1 MSEIALFLTISK
13 VRHRT
18 HIHFISVQF
27 KPSMIILKNKNFT
40 KVVVGE
46 MGRRERGRC
55 PASHAFRMFS
65 IPGRKGA
72 LLTSQNYKTPK
83 HTFPIPDLNIE
94 KRKKKRK
101 GTVNM
106 DNDRQKDTIDKR

>member
-1 MSEIALFLTISK
+1 
-13 VRHRT
+13 
-18 HIHFISVQF
+18 
-27 KPSMIILKNKNFT
+27 MIILKNKNFT

-46 MGRRERGRC
+46 IGTDGGGGGGGGMYC

-65 IPGRKGA
+65 IPGREGA
-72 LLTSQNYKTPK
+72 LLTSQNYDIPE

-106 DNDRQKDTIDKR
+106 DSDRQKDTIDKR